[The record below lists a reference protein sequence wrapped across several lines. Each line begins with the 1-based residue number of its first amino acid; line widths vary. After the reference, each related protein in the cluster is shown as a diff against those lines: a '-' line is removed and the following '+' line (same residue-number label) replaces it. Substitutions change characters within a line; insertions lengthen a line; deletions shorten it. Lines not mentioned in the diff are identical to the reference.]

1 MAFAPGKDKMA
12 VLRPLDV
19 SPQQS
24 LYVLLR
30 IFGNLLELV
39 NRYDA
44 RLVRMSQILENL
56 IERIF
61 GPLDISQLDI
71 ESGKIG
77 DGVEPKF
84 PADGLNRLNEKSH
97 HFTTAR
103 QECFI
108 NLPAEQIGKF
118 AEARRMQNIDEKSV
132 VLLTDLRLVVTELNQ
147 PCFTHTAR

>member
-1 MAFAPGKDKMA
+1 MA

-84 PADGLNRLNEKSH
+84 PGRADR
-97 HFTTAR
+97 
-103 QECFI
+103 
-108 NLPAEQIGKF
+108 
-118 AEARRMQNIDEKSV
+118 
-132 VLLTDLRLVVTELNQ
+132 
-147 PCFTHTAR
+147 